1 MQLEYAA
8 LDAAV
13 LVHIFGHVRGHS
25 QPADGEGQG
34 KLEWK
39 SCIVSED
46 TESFSDRGCI
56 CLLLLM
62 KSAFTHCIFFIN
74 HSFLV

>member
-46 TESFSDRGCI
+46 TESFSDRGVYLSI
-56 CLLLLM
+56 VANEIGIYALY
-62 KSAFTHCIFFIN
+62 IFY
-74 HSFLV
+74 